1 MKFTRLVILVVTIF
15 ASSWAEA
22 KVSVVTTIT
31 DLGAILKEVGGDE
44 IKLDVICKG
53 SQDPHHIE
61 AKPSYMVIANRA
73 DLLVS
78 IGLGLEVGWLPP
90 ILNGAR
96 NPKIDSGQKGFLEV
110 GKLVDPIEVPQGTIT
125 RAEGDVHPEGNPH
138 VTLDPIRAGKIA
150 IKIAERL
157 GELDSPNAKTYLDR
171 ATKLASRLEEKSK
184 GWKKRIEASGVK
196 KVVTYHKTL
205 NYFFSRFG
213 IENSERL
220 EPKPG
225 VPPSG
230 PHILSVMALI
240 KEQKV
245 PLIMIENFF
254 DDKAAKRIQGDIPTL
269 RIATV
274 PVAVDGTSEVKSL
287 DELYEKLVT
296 VIEGK

>member
-150 IKIAERL
+150 VKIAERL